1 MEYLDF
7 RNLVTEACNKMI
19 KENKHLFILDT
30 QKEFLWMAYME
41 SFPEGAVR
49 QEFNCVNCKH
59 FITRYGALVSVD
71 ENYKIHSY
79 WEDVHAEG
87 MLAKVV
93 DNMLQVLKNTKIRNA
108 FVTEET
114 TMGCKCNQ
122 QILPSK
128 EIITWNHFYATPTSN
143 LIMDK
148 SQTPTFRAG
157 AKSSHDVWIRTL
169 SEINYNSVQTVLDLI
184 ADDNLYRGDTYLRQV
199 SALKQ

>member
-87 MLAKVV
+87 MFAK
-93 DNMLQVLKNTKIRNA
+93 L
-108 FVTEET
+108 
-114 TMGCKCNQ
+114 
-122 QILPSK
+122 
-128 EIITWNHFYATPTSN
+128 
-143 LIMDK
+143 
-148 SQTPTFRAG
+148 
-157 AKSSHDVWIRTL
+157 
-169 SEINYNSVQTVLDLI
+169 
-184 ADDNLYRGDTYLRQV
+184 
-199 SALKQ
+199 

>member
-79 WEDVHAEG
+79 WED
-87 MLAKVV
+87 
-93 DNMLQVLKNTKIRNA
+93 
-108 FVTEET
+108 
-114 TMGCKCNQ
+114 
-122 QILPSK
+122 
-128 EIITWNHFYATPTSN
+128 
-143 LIMDK
+143 
-148 SQTPTFRAG
+148 
-157 AKSSHDVWIRTL
+157 
-169 SEINYNSVQTVLDLI
+169 
-184 ADDNLYRGDTYLRQV
+184 
-199 SALKQ
+199 LKQKQNSMELFILMCMIKTSLIKAMFQYQTLLLMDMKLSLLRNI

>member
-71 ENYKIHSY
+71 ENYK
-79 WEDVHAEG
+79 
-87 MLAKVV
+87 
-93 DNMLQVLKNTKIRNA
+93 NT
-108 FVTEET
+108 FLLG
-114 TMGCKCNQ
+114 GC
-122 QILPSK
+122 S
-128 EIITWNHFYATPTSN
+128 
-143 LIMDK
+143 
-148 SQTPTFRAG
+148 R
-157 AKSSHDVWIRTL
+157 
-169 SEINYNSVQTVLDLI
+169 
-184 ADDNLYRGDTYLRQV
+184 
-199 SALKQ
+199 

>member
-19 KENKHLFILDT
+19 KENKHLFILNT
-30 QKEFLWMAYME
+30 QKLWMAYIE

-87 MLAKVV
+87 MFAKVV
-93 DNMLQVLKNTKIRNA
+93 DNML
-108 FVTEET
+108 
-114 TMGCKCNQ
+114 
-122 QILPSK
+122 
-128 EIITWNHFYATPTSN
+128 
-143 LIMDK
+143 
-148 SQTPTFRAG
+148 
-157 AKSSHDVWIRTL
+157 
-169 SEINYNSVQTVLDLI
+169 
-184 ADDNLYRGDTYLRQV
+184 
-199 SALKQ
+199 